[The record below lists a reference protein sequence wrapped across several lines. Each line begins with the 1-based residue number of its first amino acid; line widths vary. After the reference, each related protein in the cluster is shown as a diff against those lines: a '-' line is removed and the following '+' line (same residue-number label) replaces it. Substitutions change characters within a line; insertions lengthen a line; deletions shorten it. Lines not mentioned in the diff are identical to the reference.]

1 MEDDENSPRP
11 SGLIRYLRAMLF
23 IGSAAA
29 VAAVAHASLTRP
41 WLGVAAGLAVVAF
54 FGWRWW
60 SHARLVRMLR
70 RGDVNEIIAHWS
82 DRFENIP
89 HAETMAP
96 LMTATAFAAFG
107 RVKDARRALNNA
119 AKGPAWDAA
128 LEHRLFLDAILSA
141 FEGDRARAS
150 EVATRLRGLPMPAR
164 ADVRERIGSLRNAVS
179 ALVRAFSH
187 EAEPGDL
194 RCLESASEKSPLV
207 HWAMRYAAAIVAV
220 DQGDAGKARELI
232 EGAPRWPTES
242 AFRAFHDEIAGLLAS
257 SAG

>member
-1 MEDDENSPRP
+1 MEENDDSTRP
-11 SGLIRYLRAMLF
+11 SGLARFLKAALF

-29 VAAVAHASLTRP
+29 VAAIVRASLTRP
-41 WLGVAAGLAVVAF
+41 WLGVAAGLAVAGF
-54 FGWRWW
+54 FVWRWW

-89 HAETMAP
+89 HADTMAP

-141 FEGDRARAS
+141 FEGDRDRAS
-150 EVATRLRGLPMPAR
+150 EVAIRLNALPMPSR
-164 ADVRERIGSLRNAVS
+164 SEVRERIGSLRNAVS

-187 EAEPGDL
+187 SSEPGDL

-220 DQGDAGKARELI
+220 DQGDSGKARELI
-232 EGAPRWPTES
+232 DGAPRWPTES
-242 AFRAFHDEIAGLLAS
+242 AFRAFHDEIADLLTPQ
-257 SAG
+257 GG

>member
-1 MEDDENSPRP
+1 MQEDDDSTRT
-11 SGLIRYLRAMLF
+11 SSFGRLLKAALF
-23 IGSAAA
+23 IGSAAL

-41 WLGVAAGLAVVAF
+41 WLGAAAGLAAIAF

-60 SHARLVRMLR
+60 SHARVVRMLR

-89 HAETMAP
+89 HADTMAP

-107 RVKDARRALNNA
+107 RVKDARRALDNA
-119 AKGPAWDAA
+119 AKGPAWEAA

-141 FEGDRARAS
+141 FEGDRERAS
-150 EVATRLRGLPMPAR
+150 EVATRLHALPMPSR
-164 ADVRERIGSLRNAVS
+164 AEVRERIGSLRDAVS

-187 EAEPGDL
+187 SAEPGDL

-232 EGAPRWPTES
+232 DGAPRWPTES
-242 AFRAFHDEIAGLLAS
+242 AFRAFHDEIAGLLTP
-257 SAG
+257 